1 MENTE
6 KLPLQNDEVTENLDK
21 NLQSDKCDKNN
32 PNDPHYGEAGEYN
45 QSCVWIADI
54 GK

>member
-1 MENTE
+1 MENHKE
-6 KLPLQNDEVTENLDK
+6 ENEEQDIIT
-21 NLQSDKCDKNN
+21 NPPVDKCDKNN

-45 QSCVWIADI
+45 SSCVWIADI